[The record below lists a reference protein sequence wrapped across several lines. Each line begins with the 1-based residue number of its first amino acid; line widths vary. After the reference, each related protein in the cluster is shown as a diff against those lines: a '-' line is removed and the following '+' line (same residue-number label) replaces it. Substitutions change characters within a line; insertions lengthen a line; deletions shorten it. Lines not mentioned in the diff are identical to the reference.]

1 MQPTDHT
8 ASSPW
13 SSLSQNWFRP
23 TMNSSFYAVQGMSP
37 DSSRNINRLTEH
49 MMHSPTAGER
59 PTSRMPQHLNALPHT
74 FTSSYYPSVN
84 SYYSI
89 SPGCQEVGTRTNPYH
104 VLEHGGAGAA
114 DVERLNQ
121 LFEKTKTGGVVGTT
135 DLSPR
140 VEDRNGLRYINDK
153 IIRPQRGRTVF
164 SAKQLHEL
172 EKVFVNDQ
180 YISGQQRRRLSS
192 QLGLTE
198 TQVRVW
204 FQNRRIKWRK
214 QKLERKVKA

>member
-8 ASSPW
+8 ATSPW

-23 TMNSSFYAVQGMSP
+23 TMNSPFYAVQGMSP
-37 DSSRNINRLTEH
+37 DSTRNINRLTEH
-49 MMHSPTAGER
+49 MMHSPAAGER

-135 DLSPR
+135 GETDNLGR
-140 VEDRNGLRYINDK
+140 RNYK
-153 IIRPQRGRTVF
+153 F
-164 SAKQLHEL
+164 
-172 EKVFVNDQ
+172 
-180 YISGQQRRRLSS
+180 Y
-192 QLGLTE
+192 
-198 TQVRVW
+198 W
-204 FQNRRIKWRK
+204 
-214 QKLERKVKA
+214 